1 MDHQTEDFDFVGV
14 DLQYDPMCLL
24 LQIQSHL
31 DEVYDSKRL
40 QAVAISVV
48 NVFEERYHG
57 KLDTFGQGSMKSI
70 TGIKEAFYWDLDDHH
85 LLPST
90 GKHLKFPGL
99 ADE

>member
-31 DEVYDSKRL
+31 DQVYDSKRL

-70 TGIKEAFYWDLDDHH
+70 TGIKEALNDHH
-85 LLPST
+85 LLPSI
-90 GKHLKFPGL
+90 GKHLKFSGL